1 MSVSLLVGLIPY
13 QININIGISPVLID
27 ISLVF
32 FGEISGMFSLV
43 PNTSYF
49 LLDYFQIILY
59 FFIHL
64 SLSLLSIPIGHF
76 WGSTSETSGL
86 VNVITQNMFHK
97 FPSGMFQSD
106 FDLLHTMLPIGGLF
120 WSTSPSANI
129 ATFPKPCL
137 F

>member
-1 MSVSLLVGLIPY
+1 MIYISELFPDYSVILICLVSVSLCLLHIF
-13 QININIGISPVLID
+13 QLD
-27 ISLVF
+27 ISGLYTNILDFLNVCQSVSQSLTF
-32 FGEISGMFSLV
+32 F
-43 PNTSYF
+43 T
-49 LLDYFQIILY
+49 
-59 FFIHL
+59 
-64 SLSLLSIPIGHF
+64 IGYF

-106 FDLLHTMLPIGGLF
+106 FDLLHTMLPIGGLI